1 MKIIDEL
8 YDEIFNLYFVIGSIT
23 IFGSTLSLLYGLFEL
38 NIILAILFSL
48 IVSFLSCILYGG
60 ALIEITDNLQD
71 FRKSTKNTYKRELC
85 NSLNKYAETM
95 PFWVMYRLMKY
106 FNSIPE
112 DIYAPDDK
120 KQEVNNKIEDSVS
133 KVKWILSNESVV
145 DVVYRKYAPEQRSEM
160 IDVVKNTLRDET
172 RVIRGIRKDSE
183 RYHKECLAAK
193 KKRQKENTQ
202 RVNAETNQKVSQDAS
217 EFLQNY
223 YMNEK

>member
-1 MKIIDEL
+1 
-8 YDEIFNLYFVIGSIT
+8 
-23 IFGSTLSLLYGLFEL
+23 
-38 NIILAILFSL
+38 
-48 IVSFLSCILYGG
+48 
-60 ALIEITDNLQD
+60 
-71 FRKSTKNTYKRELC
+71 
-85 NSLNKYAETM
+85 
-95 PFWVMYRLMKY
+95 
-106 FNSIPE
+106 
-112 DIYAPDDK
+112 
-120 KQEVNNKIEDSVS
+120 
-133 KVKWILSNESVV
+133 
-145 DVVYRKYAPEQRSEM
+145 M